1 MHLSYNKCYQQL
13 WMRHAVREPDEA
25 ITLEQIPGDEDGE
38 RFQIICIDGPT
49 VIERRGL
56 VISTRGP
63 MTETEVRAFLK
74 SGEQPSSDVEAMFL
88 SARQAF
94 LNRR

>member
-1 MHLSYNKCYQQL
+1 
-13 WMRHAVREPDEA
+13 MRHAVRQLDEA
-25 ITLEQIPGDEDGE
+25 ITLEQIPDDEDGE
-38 RFQIICIDGPT
+38 RFQIVCIDGPN
-49 VIERRGL
+49 VVERRGQ
-56 VISTRGP
+56 VMSTRGP

-94 LNRR
+94 LKRD